1 MEGWSMRTFPRMSLD
16 RPIELQIGES
26 KIQVDNPAN
35 NLSAGGVFVR
45 RGDLPVGSPV
55 HVKIAVNHHFFEA
68 EGHIAA
74 SQSSGSGIGF
84 AALSGANRKA
94 LDELIQ
100 DLTLKGLPAA

>member
-55 HVKIAVNHHFFEA
+55 HIKIAVDHHFFEA

-94 LDELIQ
+94 LDDLIQ